1 MNAAAI
7 AATAINGKNMKNSF
21 VGGGIAGTTEKMTK
35 APMTKT
41 AKGASRGLR
50 RFQFIEPIASTK
62 TLVIGGAKEI

>member
-1 MNAAAI
+1 
-7 AATAINGKNMKNSF
+7 MKNSF